1 MSFANYDPDKL
12 IQHYNRNTGL
22 ISKPVSNESHINLY
36 SGKTIR
42 NYSGNTF
49 HPYARY
55 GDLIGI
61 NGSKK
66 SRIVD
71 EIDLV
76 SQYKKFNLK
85 KDSSQQVGWWPI
97 KEPYI
102 LRGIQRSRKKK
113 PQYWGGAVLG
123 DVPGLGGAAEW
134 IDSKVHDILRLGM
147 SIASPRGLVFIGS
160 QLLFKLYTK
169 AEYSFI
175 STKIPVWDRLVSV
188 FKKKE
193 GGPKKLKDIAKILL
207 ETRSERSYAG
217 VNDISTNFGHRYTWN
232 GDRVIDPYNEADAG
246 VFTRHDLAKAMIP
259 ISFENIDG
267 TDYIEFRGMNLKGL
281 NQNFSANWQSKT
293 YMGRPDAFHTYGGFQ
308 RGTLNVSFT
317 TVAFSFTGMKGM
329 YQKLNILAGMTA
341 PQYNPYKRMIAP
353 LATLSVGDYIN
364 GEHGYVKSVNIVP
377 IQNLPWEIGLTGEKG
392 NSLTLREAMGLKA
405 ALGKLGKLFNE
416 RAEKKTLAVPDGQ
429 TFATEGSPKN
439 GQVLPRGFDVQVNF
453 QTIENELPTQL
464 GANRLDDRTKQY
476 FGPDGWL
483 IDKSLG
489 EQ

>member
-1 MSFANYDPDKL
+1 MPFVDYNPNKL
-12 IQHYNRNTGL
+12 IAHYQQNKGKL
-22 ISKPVSNESHINLY
+22 ITPIANEPHVNLFT
-36 SGKTIR
+36 GKTIR
-42 NYSGNTF
+42 NYSGNEFNT
-49 HPYARY
+49 ASRY
-55 GDLIGI
+55 GDVIGI

-66 SRIVD
+66 SRLLK
-71 EIDLV
+71 EIDLG

-85 KDSSQQVGWWPI
+85 KDSSQNVGWWPI
-97 KEPYI
+97 KEPFI

-134 IDSKVHDILRLGM
+134 IDAKVHDILRLGM

-175 STKIPVWDRLVSV
+175 STKIPVWERLISV
-188 FKKKE
+188 FKKGE
-193 GGPKKLKDIAKILL
+193 DGPKKLNDIAKILL

-217 VNDISTNFGHRYTWN
+217 VNDIATNFGHRYTHN
-232 GDRVIDPYNEADAG
+232 GDRVIDPYNQADAG
-246 VFTRHDLAKAMIP
+246 VFTRHDLAQAMIP
-259 ISFENIDG
+259 ISFENIEG

-281 NQNFSANWQSKT
+281 SQNFNASWQQKT

-308 RGTLNVSFT
+308 RGALSISFT
-317 TVAFSFTGMKGM
+317 VVAFSFTGMKGM

-341 PQYNPYKRMIAP
+341 PSYNAYKRMIAP
-353 LATLSVGDYIN
+353 LATLNVGDYIN
-364 GEHGYVKSVNIVP
+364 GENGYVKSVNITP
-377 IQNLPWEIGLTGEKG
+377 IQNLPWEIGLTDEKG
-392 NSLTLREAMGLKA
+392 GSLTLREAMGLKA
-405 ALGKLGKLFNE
+405 ALGKLGKLFKE
-416 RAEKKTLAVPDGQ
+416 RADKKTLAVPEGQ
-429 TFATEGSPKN
+429 MFATEGSPKN

-453 QTIENELPTQL
+453 QTIENELPSQL
-464 GANRLDDRTKQY
+464 GTNRLDDRTKQY